1 MKFLAILAT
10 LLPLVTFSSDPL
22 LAPKSDL
29 PVEFSYLVESF
40 QQYPLQDS
48 ERENLSNVL
57 KKLDKLFT
65 QMTKE
70 EVYFILKS
78 EIYKEL
84 LNKPRL
90 SQQSQLYDKKILK
103 KFAEIIDT
111 KIENYHQFAKWIII
125 ATYSDLKQ
133 IFDSPYFNTFIVEKK
148 GIGLKNPNAAMIEK
162 KLNLVLPWYED
173 IVNQN
178 PEEFHEML
186 KPLLLVM
193 LDKITIKIE
202 YLLVFSRFEKI
213 QQTPDDNLRYFEIK
227 IPMPKEAI
235 KDPLLDIDLSAI
247 KPAEQ
252 PIKDQWLPRN
262 EPMEPN
268 PNYIPPENLPVPS
281 DDW

>member
-1 MKFLAILAT
+1 MKILCFLGIM
-10 LLPLVTFSSDPL
+10 LPLVTFPSAPQFV
-22 LAPKSDL
+22 PKSDL
-29 PVEFSYLVESF
+29 PVEFSYLVESI

-48 ERENLSNVL
+48 ERDNLSNVL
-57 KKLDKLFT
+57 KKLDKLFS

-70 EVYFILKS
+70 EVYFVLKS

-90 SQQSQLYDKKILK
+90 SQQSQLYDKKILRN
-103 KFAEIIDT
+103 FAEVIDT
-111 KIENYHQFAKWIII
+111 KIESYHQFAKWIII

-148 GIGLKNPNAAMIEK
+148 GIGLKNPNAAMIGK

-173 IVNQN
+173 ITNQN

-186 KPLLLVM
+186 KPIM
-193 LDKITIKIE
+193 IGILDKITVKIQ
-202 YLLVFSRFEKI
+202 YLLEFSRFEKN
-213 QQTPDDNLRYFEIK
+213 QLAPDDNLRYFELK
-227 IPMPKEAI
+227 IPMPKEAP
-235 KDPLLDIDLSAI
+235 KDPLLDIDLSEG
-247 KPAEQ
+247 KPIESNRD
-252 PIKDQWLPRN
+252 KWLPRN

-268 PNYIPPENLPVPS
+268 PNYVAPENLPVPS

>member
-1 MKFLAILAT
+1 
-10 LLPLVTFSSDPL
+10 
-22 LAPKSDL
+22 
-29 PVEFSYLVESF
+29 
-40 QQYPLQDS
+40 
-48 ERENLSNVL
+48 
-57 KKLDKLFT
+57 
-65 QMTKE
+65 MTKE
-70 EVYFILKS
+70 EVYFLLKS

-90 SQQSQLYDKKILK
+90 TQQSQLYDKKILR
-103 KFAEIIDT
+103 KFAELIDT
-111 KIENYHQFAKWIII
+111 KIESYHQFAKWIII

-173 IVNQN
+173 IINQN

-186 KPLLLVM
+186 KPILIGI
-193 LDKITIKIE
+193 LDKITVKIE
-202 YLLVFSRFEKI
+202 YLLALSRFEKP
-213 QQTPDDNLRYFEIK
+213 QLVPDDNLRYFEIK
-227 IPMPKEAI
+227 MPTPKEAQ
-235 KDPLLDIDLSAI
+235 KDPLLDLDLPTGR
-247 KPAEQ
+247 PAEVA
-252 PIKDQWLPRN
+252 KDQWQPRN